1 MLKLA
6 ILMVDL
12 PALIEEQPQGS
23 SIQQSQD
30 GTDQNEKE
38 RWAEVGNDLGGRD
51 EGEDDQRDDNF
62 RA

>member
-1 MLKLA
+1 
-6 ILMVDL
+6 MVDL